1 MDRVQF
7 YKEVGKENHSSEL
20 VSILE
25 NYPDCEFYELC
36 QKFIDVGL
44 NAPKRMNNDGT
55 IGGSFQPNDIESA
68 RDAVVAFI
76 DRFKIMDIDEF
87 LRILKLYYPRAANP
101 EDPRKR
107 TAMIMNESY
116 TLGQFFSFSVLPDEI
131 FELIAKEIKES
142 IQDKST

>member
-7 YKEVGKENHSSEL
+7 YKEVGIDNHSSEL

-55 IGGSFQPNDIESA
+55 IGASFQPNDMETA
-68 RDAVVAFI
+68 RDTAIAFI
-76 DRFKIMDIDEF
+76 DRFKIVDIDEF
-87 LRILKLYYPRAANP
+87 LRILKLYYPRAA
-101 EDPRKR
+101 DPRDSRKR
-107 TAMIMNESY
+107 SAAIMNEPY
-116 TLGQFFSFSVLPDEI
+116 TLGKLFSFSVLPDEI
-131 FELIAKEIKES
+131 FEMIAKEIKES
-142 IQDKST
+142 IQGKST